1 MNNDLTILPIKD
13 NFTKRKPLK
22 RPVNP
27 VLPDPES
34 GFVLLLIQK
43 IKQGK
48 TTKIVNFVLN
58 DAFYKDVFDNVFL
71 ISNTLNQDPSYIP
84 IKEKYGGTCYEN
96 YSDQT
101 IDDIIKYHKGF
112 KDSPSEEKPRSLVI
126 LDDTA
131 NAGFKKNSA
140 SVNYLAT
147 RSRHY
152 LNGGGLVISSQAINT
167 INPVVRT
174 QATAVILGKT
184 TNKKELETIY
194 AHYGHNFGDE
204 ETFKNMLKYATA
216 KPYGFLYINLDKNEP
231 HAYSNFTEQLYPQGR
246 FGEGILGDEDST

>member
-13 NFTKRKPLK
+13 NFIKRKELK
-22 RPVNP
+22 RAVNP
-27 VLPDPES
+27 ILPDPKS

-48 TTKIVNFVLN
+48 TTKIINFVLN

-71 ISNTLNQDPSYIP
+71 ISNTLHQDASYRPLID
-84 IKEKYGGTCYEN
+84 KYSGTCYEN

-101 IDDIIKYHKGF
+101 INDIINYHKSF
-112 KDSPSEEKPRSLVI
+112 KDADEEDKPRSLVI
-126 LDDTA
+126 LDDVA

-152 LNGGGLVISSQAINT
+152 LNGGGLIVSSQAINT

-174 QATAVILGKT
+174 QATAVVLGKT
-184 TNKKELETIY
+184 TNRKELETIY

-204 ETFKNMLKYATA
+204 RTFKEMLKYATS
-216 KPYGFLYINLDKNEP
+216 KPYGFLFINLDKQTPE
-231 HAYSNFTEQLYPQGR
+231 AYSNFTEQLYPNGR
-246 FGEGILGDEDST
+246 FGNGTLGDDDTT